1 MKTVVSLDFGCKDT
15 LTLAENIT
23 KSEKKCT
30 FVNVFVKPNEQ
41 SEACFK
47 LCHGEKKCA
56 FSERFAF
63 SRVCSSRKARL
74 TSHGFHET
82 ELQKQS

>member
-1 MKTVVSLDFGCKDT
+1 M
-15 LTLAENIT
+15 
-23 KSEKKCT
+23 
-30 FVNVFVKPNEQ
+30 NVFVKPDEQ